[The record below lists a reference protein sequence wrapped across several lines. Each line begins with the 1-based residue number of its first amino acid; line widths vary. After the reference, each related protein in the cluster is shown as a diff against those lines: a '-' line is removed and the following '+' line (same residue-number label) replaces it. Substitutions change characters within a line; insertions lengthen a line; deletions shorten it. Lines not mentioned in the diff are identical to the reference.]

1 MNPSESRA
9 MRGRISSL
17 SEQWM
22 TASTV
27 FAWRSPDDWRG
38 PAIEAMVGAL
48 VTQDGITDAAA
59 GLGADRAAR
68 GLGLRDSLDDLAVL
82 FSIATQSQPPFEVT
96 RTFVNQWNEVSTAS
110 LLGSGTTDALT
121 GLGTE
126 AYLLARVREIYAEVH
141 ATGET
146 VGKTWSLVRVDGGD
160 PAGWR
165 RVEHQITIAREVT
178 NVLDQGQSNAVL
190 ASGLFVSL
198 CRTTDLDENVVRL
211 RVRLRALDDMDTF
224 TVTTKTLPEELD
236 AAVALVRSL

>member
-1 MNPSESRA
+1 

-38 PAIEAMVGAL
+38 PAVEAMVGAL
-48 VTQDGITDAAA
+48 VTQDGITDAAG

-96 RTFVNQWNEVSTAS
+96 RTFVDQWNEVSTAS
-110 LLGSGTTDALT
+110 LLNRGTTDALT

-126 AYLLARVREIYAEVH
+126 EYLLARIREIYAEAR
-141 ATGET
+141 ATGEA
-146 VGKTWSLVRVDGGD
+146 VGTTWCLVRVDSGD
-160 PAGWR
+160 PTGWR
-165 RVEHQITIAREVT
+165 RVVHQITIAREVSD
-178 NVLDQGQSNAVL
+178 VLDRGQSNAVL
-190 ASGLFVSL
+190 GSGLFVSL
-198 CRTTDLDENVVRL
+198 CRTGDLDENIVRL
-211 RVRLRALDDMDTF
+211 RVRLRSLDDLD
-224 TVTTKTLPEELD
+224 TVTVSTTTLPEDLD
-236 AAVALVRSL
+236 ATVALVRSL

>member
-1 MNPSESRA
+1 

-38 PAIEAMVGAL
+38 PAVEAMVGAL
-48 VTQDGITDAAA
+48 VTQDGIADAAG

-96 RTFVNQWNEVSTAS
+96 RTFVDQWNEVSTAS
-110 LLGSGTTDALT
+110 LLNRGTTDALT

-126 AYLLARVREIYAEVH
+126 EYLLARVREIYAEAR
-141 ATGET
+141 ATGEA
-146 VGKTWSLVRVDGGD
+146 VGKTWCLVRVDSGD

-165 RVEHQITIAREVT
+165 RVVRQITIAREVS
-178 NVLDQGQSNAVL
+178 NVLDRGQSNAVL
-190 ASGLFVSL
+190 GSGLFVSL
-198 CRTTDLDENVVRL
+198 CRTGDLDENIVRL
-211 RVRLRALDDMDTF
+211 RVRLRHLDDLDSV
-224 TVTTKTLPEELD
+224 TVSTTTLPEDLD
-236 AAVALVRSL
+236 ATVALVRSL

>member
-1 MNPSESRA
+1 

-38 PAIEAMVGAL
+38 PAVEAMVGAL
-48 VTQDGITDAAA
+48 VTQDGITDAAG

-96 RTFVNQWNEVSTAS
+96 RTFVDQWNEVTTAS
-110 LLGSGTTDALT
+110 LLNRGTTDALT

-126 AYLLARVREIYAEVH
+126 EYLLARVREIYAEAR

-146 VGKTWSLVRVDGGD
+146 VGKTWCLVRVDSGD

-165 RVEHQITIAREVT
+165 RVVRQITIAREVSD
-178 NVLDQGQSNAVL
+178 VLDRGQSNAVL
-190 ASGLFVSL
+190 GSGLFVSL
-198 CRTTDLDENVVRL
+198 CRTGDLDENIVRL
-211 RVRLRALDDMDTF
+211 RVRLRSLDDLE
-224 TVTTKTLPEELD
+224 TVTVSTTTLPEDLE
-236 AAVALVRSL
+236 ATVALVRSL

>member
-1 MNPSESRA
+1 

-38 PAIEAMVGAL
+38 PAVEAMVGAL
-48 VTQDGITDAAA
+48 VTQDGITDAAG

-96 RTFVNQWNEVSTAS
+96 RTFVDQWNEVSTAS
-110 LLGSGTTDALT
+110 LLNRGTTDALT

-126 AYLLARVREIYAEVH
+126 EYLLARIREIYAEAR
-141 ATGET
+141 ATGEA
-146 VGKTWSLVRVDGGD
+146 VGKTWCLVRVDSGD

-165 RVEHQITIAREVT
+165 RVVRQITIAREVT
-178 NVLDQGQSNAVL
+178 DVLDRGQSNAVL
-190 ASGLFVSL
+190 DSGLFVSL
-198 CRTTDLDENVVRL
+198 CRTGDLDENIVRL
-211 RVRLRALDDMDTF
+211 RVRLRSLDDLD
-224 TVTTKTLPEELD
+224 TVTVSTTMLPEDLD
-236 AAVALVRSL
+236 ATVALVRSL